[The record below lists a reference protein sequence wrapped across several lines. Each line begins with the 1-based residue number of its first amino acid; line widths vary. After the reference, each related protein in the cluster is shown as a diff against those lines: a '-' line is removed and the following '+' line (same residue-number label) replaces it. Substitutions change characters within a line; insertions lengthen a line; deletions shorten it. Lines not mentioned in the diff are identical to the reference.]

1 MSIDQNTLGLEELDD
16 LVEQSYKYYFSD
28 IDGFKGEDKRNR
40 IAKVFQNF
48 QIGFIFSGISL
59 LLILTIYTWLILKI
73 HNAEIYF
80 VGKLLNFNSINFD
93 LYLKK
98 LNEMKKK
105 LRNDSNDE
113 DDKDDIDYDSESKKD
128 SKRDEDENISKI
140 KKKDINIQKNKIKN
154 EKYQKQ
160 KRDKIKIIIGYFFK
174 KNIIFGIKI
183 IIIMIISLS
192 YYVISIMIGNEKK
205 NQLLSF
211 DSINDEI
218 IGVFKESFDIYL
230 NLKRELELYEN
241 TLINCV
247 IDKNKTTYIMNIPKI
262 NDIKNPNL
270 GNSIIEITSGSG
282 YNKETLKNF
291 TELFNENACI
301 PLSHSDSGYKMCIY
315 IWNGILAKGMEQTIT
330 KMSTIIST
338 IIEEINTIITKS
350 KTFNEVIESS
360 TMNTYESFIGFYYQR
375 SYLIV
380 DDIFKSFRSEN

>member
-1 MSIDQNTLGLEELDD
+1 
-16 LVEQSYKYYFSD
+16 
-28 IDGFKGEDKRNR
+28 
-40 IAKVFQNF
+40 
-48 QIGFIFSGISL
+48 
-59 LLILTIYTWLILKI
+59 
-73 HNAEIYF
+73 

-98 LNEMKKK
+98 LNEIKKK

-128 SKRDEDENISKI
+128 SKRDEDKNNDKA
-140 KKKDINIQKNKIKN
+140 KKREINIPKNQKNKIKN

-160 KRDKIKIIIGYFFK
+160 KRDKIKIIIGYFLK
-174 KNIIFGIKI
+174 RNIIFGIKI
-183 IIIMIISLS
+183 ILIMIISLS
-192 YYVISIMIGNEKK
+192 YYVISIMIGNENK
-205 NQLLSF
+205 NELLSF

-230 NLKRELELYEN
+230 NLKRELELYEK
-241 TLINCV
+241 TLTNCV
-247 IDKNKTTYIMNIPKI
+247 IDKNKTTYMMNIPKI

-282 YNKETLKNF
+282 YNQETLKNF
-291 TELFNENACI
+291 TQLFNENACI

-338 IIEEINTIITKS
+338 IIEELNTVNS
-350 KTFNEVIESS
+350 RSHTFNEVIDSS

-380 DDIFKSFRSEN
+380 DDIFKSFRSEKLNSIIIALKILLVSYIFICHILSAILIYFVHSYRNIFSSFLNFIGILPAKFIYDDDYLYKTILKLEKEFY